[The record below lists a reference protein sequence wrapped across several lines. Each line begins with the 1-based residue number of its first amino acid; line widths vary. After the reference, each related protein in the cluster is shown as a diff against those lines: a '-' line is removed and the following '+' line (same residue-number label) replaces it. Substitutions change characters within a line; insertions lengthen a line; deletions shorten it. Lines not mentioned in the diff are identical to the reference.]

1 MDHELSYCA
10 SSGVDSNDDLVARL
24 YELTQDAAPDC
35 TELETLDAIVYQRL
49 LETYGDDSSV
59 SPLA

>member
-1 MDHELSYCA
+1 MNHDLPHCA
-10 SSGVDSNDDLVARL
+10 SNAVDNNDHLVARL
-24 YELTQDAAPDC
+24 YELTRVAAPDSA
-35 TELETLDAIVYQRL
+35 ELETLDAIVYQRL